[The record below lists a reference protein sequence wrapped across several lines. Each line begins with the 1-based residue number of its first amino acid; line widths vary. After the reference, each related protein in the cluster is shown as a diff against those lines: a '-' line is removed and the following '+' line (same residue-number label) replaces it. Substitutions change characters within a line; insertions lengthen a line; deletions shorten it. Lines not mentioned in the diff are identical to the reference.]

1 MNRFLFLVLTLC
13 VLANAQTDPAQ
24 TEAEPTQPAPG
35 FDESDYENVSP
46 RAVSYA
52 LTPVGSSSVNGT
64 VQVNENFEGGTR
76 IIVTL
81 QGINQGQRHALQL
94 FRGSCGPDR
103 EPVTPLATVPN
114 IEGDPYSSRTD
125 NPLSFDILSSG
136 DYFLYVYQG
145 ADTNS
150 EIAACGEIGAGA
162 NASGFGQTPT
172 ATTPPSP
179 SPSSPAPASSDTATA
194 PVNTP
199 SPTTPTQDT
208 SIAPEFQSP
217 RTASY
222 YLAPING
229 SNVEANMQ
237 INEIIGGGTR
247 IIVSLSRS
255 AQVGVHSV
263 VIHEADCGPDR
274 PVVERLSNIDDSN
287 GDPYVGITNSTLD
300 FDTLTEGN
308 YFAYVHRGE
317 PSSESVACGEVGVGA
332 NQ

>member
-1 MNRFLFLVLTLC
+1 MNRFLFLIFTLC

-24 TEAEPTQPAPG
+24 AEPTQPAPG

-81 QGINQGQRHALQL
+81 QGINQGSRHALQL
-94 FRGSCGPDR
+94 FRGNCGPDR

-145 ADTNS
+145 TDTNS
-150 EIAACGEIGAGA
+150 EIAACGEIGSGA

-179 SPSSPAPASSDTATA
+179 DTATA
-194 PVNTP
+194 PSNTP
-199 SPTTPTQDT
+199 LPATPTQDT

-229 SNVEANMQ
+229 SNVAANMQ
-237 INEIIGGGTR
+237 VSEIIGGGTR

-255 AQVGVHSV
+255 AQAGTHSV

-308 YFAYVHRGE
+308 NFAYVHRGE
-317 PSSESVACGEVGVGA
+317 PSSDPVACGEVGVGA